1 MGGVAWNLHADVSWP
16 PSELIRLC
24 IWSRS
29 VDFPPFGETV
39 QIWGFRAFPEEH
51 MEGMAWNFAC
61 WCIHTTFK
69 RDKII
74 VIVCWFFLLL
84 VPLWLC
90 KTGQFEVS
98 RHFLENAWEEWPEFW
113 HADVSQP
120 PSELIRFWSCSV
132 DFPHF
137 GAPLTWWNWSYLVFP
152 GIIWRTPGSKCWGE
166 SGGIY
171 SMFCVEFCPVF
182 HVKCSHIWW
191 WNFV

>member
-1 MGGVAWNLHADVSWP
+1 MYLV
-16 PSELIRLC
+16 
-24 IWSRS
+24 
-29 VDFPPFGETV
+29 T
-39 QIWGFRAFPEEH
+39 
-51 MEGMAWNFAC
+51 
-61 WCIHTTFK
+61 
-69 RDKII
+69 
-74 VIVCWFFLLL
+74 VCWFSSFWWNSSNLGFPGISRRTHGGNGLEFCMLMYPYHLQKGWYYCHCLLIFLLL